1 MSTEDIN
8 KKEDSVPIN
17 KAESFTPVPRPFGM
31 EKGQPHLLMQSGFI
45 QDAKK
50 KDLVMPQRLCTFDRM
65 LTDDAV
71 FNAVDNTNLHVVN
84 ALANGEFTGATPKGK
99 IAAEFLNYNIHN
111 MSYGTWR
118 KAMQDAATD
127 LIYGFSLLNI
137 VTEVRTYGKYKGN
150 TVLRKLSPRD
160 QKSIYAWQFDTNNRE
175 LVAAIQKP
183 LIKRGKFDSTR
194 EFAGYLT
201 AFNTQLSSRNY
212 VQLKTDN
219 LLHFTFNSTGN
230 NPQGDSPLVHC
241 YDAWAEKKV
250 VEKLEMI
257 GISKDLGGVVVIK
270 VPQLLIEQANNP
282 AQYPDAALAY
292 KQLQEDVARVQNGES
307 TYIVQV
313 SDVDEVTK
321 TPLYDFK
328 LQGIEGSGGKQ
339 YKTSDVIDQKRKSIY
354 NTLGAG
360 HLLLGQDSV
369 GSYSMSTNAI
379 STHGYYVERSVQQKV
394 DVINSQLAPRL
405 LAVNNIHLDFED
417 MPKFVPADPT
427 EYSHDELSKVT
438 QRMKSVGGL
447 TPAALKYLY
456 KKAKLPTEGIED
468 LVFDDGDTSRGGE
481 SNGTSGVGGSQ
492 AGGANSATNV
502 ENKALFRLDETGTTI
517 FEDKEEHDNS
527 D

>member
-1 MSTEDIN
+1 MSTETIIEGDN
-8 KKEDSVPIN
+8 TPLQ
-17 KAESFTPVPRPFGM
+17 KAESYKPLPRPFGN
-31 EKGQPHLLMQSGFI
+31 ERGQPQLLLQSGFI

-50 KDLVMPQRLCTFDRM
+50 KDLVMPQRLCTFERM

-71 FNAVDNTNLHVVN
+71 FNSVDNTNLHVVN
-84 ALANGEFTGATPKGK
+84 ALANGEFVGKTPKGK
-99 IAAEFLNYNIHN
+99 IAASFLNYNIHN
-111 MSYGTWR
+111 MAYGSWR

-127 LIYGFSLLNI
+127 IVYGFSLLNI
-137 VTEVRTYGKYKGN
+137 VTETRTYGKYKGN

-160 QKSIYAWQFDTNNRE
+160 QKSIHSWVFDTNNRE
-175 LVAAIQKP
+175 LQGVVQKP
-183 LIKRGKFDSTR
+183 LIKRGKFDSNATYSGYSNSFTSQLR
-194 EFAGYLT
+194 EKDYT
-201 AFNTQLSSRNY
+201 Y
-212 VQLKTDN
+212 IKTDN
-219 LLHFTFNSTGN
+219 LLHFTFSATNN
-230 NPQGDSPLVHC
+230 NPQGDSPLMHC

-270 VPQLLIEQANNP
+270 VPQKLIEQANQP
-282 AQYPDAALAY
+282 TIYPEAALAY
-292 KQLQEDVARVQNGES
+292 KQLQEDVARIQNGES

-321 TPLYDFK
+321 VPLYDFK

-354 NTLGAG
+354 NTFGAG

-394 DVINSQLAPRL
+394 DVLNNQLAPRL
-405 LAVNNIHLDFED
+405 LAANNIFLSYED
-417 MPKFVPADPT
+417 MPTFVAADPT

-447 TPAALKYLY
+447 TPAALEYLY
-456 KKAKLPTEGIED
+456 KKAKIPTEGIED
-468 LVFDDGDTSRGGE
+468 LTFDDGDTSRGGE
-481 SNGTSGVGGSQ
+481 SQGSSGTGNTQ
-492 AGGANSATNV
+492 AGGYNSATNV
-502 ENKALFRLDETGTTI
+502 ENKSLFKTDEYGVTI
-517 FEDKEEHDNS
+517 FEEDKNDSSN
-527 D
+527 

>member
-1 MSTEDIN
+1 MSTETTN
-8 KKEDSVPIN
+8 EVLNEPLQ
-17 KAESFTPVPRPFGM
+17 KAESYKPVPKPFGN
-31 EKGQPHLLMQSGFI
+31 ERGQPHLLLQSGFI

-50 KDLVMPQRLCTFDRM
+50 SDLRIPNRLCTFDRM

-71 FNAVDNTNLHVVN
+71 FNSVDNTNLHVVN
-84 ALANGEFTGATPKGK
+84 ALANGAAEGKTVKGK
-99 IAAEFLNYNIHN
+99 IAADFINYNLHN

-118 KAMQDAATD
+118 DAVQNAATD
-127 LIYGFSLLNI
+127 LVYGFAILNI

-160 QKSIYAWQFDTNNRE
+160 QKSISGWVFDKYNRE
-175 LVAAIQKP
+175 LQGIVQKP
-183 LIKRGKFDSTR
+183 LVERGKFSNT
-194 EFAGYLT
+194 AKYNGYINSYTHQQQALDYT
-201 AFNTQLSSRNY
+201 YMKRDNVLLFSFNAT
-212 VQLKTDN
+212 
-219 LLHFTFNSTGN
+219 NS
-230 NPQGDSPLVHC
+230 NPQGDSPLMHC

-270 VPQLLIEQANNP
+270 VPQKLIEQANQP
-282 AQYPDAALAY
+282 SIYPDAALAY
-292 KQLQEDVARVQNGES
+292 SQLQDDVARIQNGES

-321 TPLYDFK
+321 APLYDFK
-328 LQGIEGSGGKQ
+328 MQGIEGSGGKQ

-354 NTLGAG
+354 NTFGAG

-394 DVINSQLAPRL
+394 DVINSQLIPRL
-405 LAVNNIHLDFED
+405 LAANNIYLDYED
-417 MPKFVPADPT
+417 MPKFVAADPT

-447 TPAALKYLY
+447 TPNALEYLY

-468 LVFDDGDTSRGGE
+468 LNFDDGDTSRGGE
-481 SNGTSGVGGSQ
+481 SQGSSGTGSTQSGGS
-492 AGGANSATNV
+492 NSATNV
-502 ENKALFRLDETGTTI
+502 ENKGLFKTDEFGTTI
-517 FEDKEEHDNS
+517 FDDKEEDDSSN
-527 D
+527 